1 MAPSISRY
9 VDGVAGAGGVGA
21 GATLTGDDTVA
32 MFTGEGSG
40 AACRS
45 RMLSR

>member
-9 VDGVAGAGGVGA
+9 VDGVAGAGGVEA
-21 GATLTGDDTVA
+21 GATLTGDDTGA
-32 MFTGEGSG
+32 MFTGDGTG
-40 AACRS
+40 AACCS